1 MAKKTINLVKLG
13 VFVLGGLLFLIILL
27 FMIGQNE
34 NMFGSNYLLKT
45 QVDNAA
51 GLRAGNNVRYAGI
64 EVGSVKKVKILN
76 DTLIE
81 ISMVVDKT
89 MKNVIRKNALVSL
102 GTDGLIGNKVINIE
116 PGVGQADLA
125 IENDLLPFRKS
136 LNTETMLRTLSG
148 SNKNIQD
155 ITNELKI
162 AVIRINESEGLW
174 KLLNDTMLAVGLR
187 KSVLNLQKATANA
200 DQMTFDM
207 KQIIGD
213 VKDGKGSVG
222 SILRDTGI
230 VYNLNAT
237 LTQLQNVADEADKL
251 AADLDRVIKNIDHE
265 IQDGD
270 GPMHAILKDTAMVN
284 KLNLTLDNVE
294 KGTAA
299 FNENMEAAKHN
310 FLFKG
315 YFKKQEKEKAKQQ
328 KQLDQQKQEQTP
340 K

>member
-1 MAKKTINLVKLG
+1 MANKPLNLIKLG
-13 VFVLGGLLFLIILL
+13 VFVLGGLLFLIVLL

-34 NMFGSNYLLKT
+34 NMFGSNYMLRT

-51 GLRAGNNVRYAGI
+51 GLRAGNNVRYSGI
-64 EVGSVKKVKILN
+64 EVGTVKKVIILN

-81 ISMVVDKT
+81 ISMVIDNN
-89 MKNVIRKNALVSL
+89 MKQVIRKNAIVTL
-102 GTDGLIGNKVINIE
+102 GTDGLIGNKVVNIE
-116 PGVGQADLA
+116 PGAGMADLA
-125 IENDLLPFRKS
+125 VENDLLPFRMAI
-136 LNTETMLRTLSG
+136 NTETMLRTLSA
-148 SNKNIQD
+148 SNKNIED
-155 ITNELKI
+155 ITKGLKI
-162 AVIRINESEGLW
+162 AVTRINESEGLW
-174 KLLNDTMLAVGLR
+174 KLLNDTLLAVGLR

-200 DQMTFDM
+200 DQMTSDM
-207 KQIIGD
+207 KLIIGD

-222 SILRDTGI
+222 AILRDTGI

-237 LTQLQNVADEADKL
+237 LIQLQNVADEADKL
-251 AADLDRVIKNIDHE
+251 AGDLDQVVKNIDHE
-265 IQDGD
+265 IQDGN

>member
-51 GLRAGNNVRYAGI
+51 GLRAGNNVRYSGI
-64 EVGSVKKVKILN
+64 EVGTVKKVIILN

-81 ISMVVDKT
+81 ISMVVDKN
-89 MKNVIRKNALVSL
+89 MKNVIRKNAIITL
-102 GTDGLIGNKVINIE
+102 GTDGLIGNKVVNIE
-116 PGVGQADLA
+116 PGEGQADLA

-136 LNTETMLRTLSG
+136 LNTEKMLRTLSG

-174 KLLNDTMLAVGLR
+174 KLLNDTVLAVGLR

-200 DQMTFDM
+200 DRMTSDM

-222 SILRDTGI
+222 AILRDTGI

-237 LTQLQNVADEADKL
+237 LIQLQNVADEADKL
-251 AADLDRVIKNIDHE
+251 AGDLDQIVKNIDHE
-265 IQDGD
+265 IQDGK
-270 GPMHAILKDTAMVN
+270 GPLHAILKDTAMVN

-315 YFKKQEKEKAKQQ
+315 YLKKQEKEKAKQQ
-328 KQLDQQKQEQTP
+328 KQEQK
-340 K
+340 KD

>member
-1 MAKKTINLVKLG
+1 MAKKTLNLVKLG

-34 NMFGSNYLLKT
+34 NMFGSNYMLKT

-51 GLRAGNNVRYAGI
+51 GLRVGNNVRYSGI
-64 EVGSVKKVKILN
+64 EVGTVKKVIILN

-81 ISMVVDKT
+81 IEMVIDKT
-89 MKNVIRKNALVSL
+89 MKKIIRKNAIITL
-102 GTDGLIGNKVINIE
+102 GTDGLIGNKVVNIE
-116 PGVGQADLA
+116 PGAGQVDLA
-125 IENDLLPFRKS
+125 IDNDLLPFRKS

-148 SNKNIQD
+148 SNKNIED

-162 AVIRINESEGLW
+162 AVTRINESKGLW

-200 DQMTFDM
+200 DQMTSDM

-213 VKDGKGSVG
+213 VKNGKGSVG
-222 SILRDTGI
+222 AILRDTGI
-230 VYNLNAT
+230 IYNLNAT
-237 LTQLQNVADEADKL
+237 LMQLQNVADEADKL
-251 AADLDRVIKNIDHE
+251 AGDLDKVVKNIDHE
-265 IQDGD
+265 IQDGT

-284 KLNLTLDNVE
+284 KLNHTLDNVE

-328 KQLDQQKQEQTP
+328 KQEQK
-340 K
+340 

>member
-1 MAKKTINLVKLG
+1 MANKPLNLIKLG
-13 VFVLGGLLFLIILL
+13 VFVLGGLLFLIVLL

-34 NMFGSNYLLKT
+34 NMFGSNYMLRT
-45 QVDNAA
+45 QVNNAA
-51 GLRAGNNVRYAGI
+51 GLRAGNNVRYSGI
-64 EVGSVKKVKILN
+64 EVGTVKKVIILN

-81 ISMVVDKT
+81 ISMVIDNN
-89 MKNVIRKNALVSL
+89 MKQVIRKNALVTL
-102 GTDGLIGNKVINIE
+102 GTDGLIGNKVVNIE
-116 PGVGQADLA
+116 PGAGMADLA
-125 IENDLLPFRKS
+125 VENDLLPFRMAI
-136 LNTETMLRTLSG
+136 NTETMLRTLSA
-148 SNKNIQD
+148 SNKNIED
-155 ITNELKI
+155 ITKGLKI
-162 AVIRINESEGLW
+162 AVTRINESEGLW

-200 DQMTFDM
+200 DQMTSDM
-207 KQIIGD
+207 KLIIGD

-222 SILRDTGI
+222 AILRDTGI

-237 LTQLQNVADEADKL
+237 LIQLQNVADEADKL
-251 AADLDRVIKNIDHE
+251 AGDLDQIVKNIDHE
-265 IQDGD
+265 IQDGN
-270 GPMHAILKDTAMVN
+270 GPMHAILKDTSMVN
-284 KLNLTLDNVE
+284 KLNQTLDNVQ